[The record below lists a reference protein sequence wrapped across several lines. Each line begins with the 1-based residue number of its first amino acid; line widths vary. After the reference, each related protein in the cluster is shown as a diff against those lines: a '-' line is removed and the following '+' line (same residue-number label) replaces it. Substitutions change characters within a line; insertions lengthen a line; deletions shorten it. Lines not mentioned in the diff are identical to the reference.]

1 MTGFNIFGDES
12 SVCTEGSSRSP
23 RSMTVQVDF
32 GASSL
37 GFRLF
42 GHVVLRIFHDLK
54 YDMFLFQYAVL
65 K

>member
-1 MTGFNIFGDES
+1 
-12 SVCTEGSSRSP
+12 
-23 RSMTVQVDF
+23 MTVQVDL
-32 GASSL
+32 GASTL
-37 GFRLF
+37 GFRLNHFLTIATTPEVAQFRLF